1 MQQTAAPVVYRTTIR
16 HARRVP
22 VHRSVEYRSYSWYV
36 DIDRLPRLPWWVRPF
51 ARLDGSL
58 RQRLEGLFADRDIAL
73 PDGPITALLQA
84 SGFGYA
90 ANPLSIFWCRD
101 RDGQLRHV
109 VADMHDGHGGRRT
122 YLLPPA
128 DGPVLVREQSSVSLN
143 PGAPHYLV
151 SAPQPGRAVDIRVSR
166 HHGRRLTFTAALR
179 GERLPAP
186 ASRIAV
192 LHLLSPLA
200 PLIVTTRVRM
210 QGFKAW
216 LRRVPVV
223 RQ

>member
-22 VHRSVEYRSYSWYV
+22 VHGSFEYRSYSWYV

-58 RQRLEGLFADRDIAL
+58 RQRLEGLFADRDIPL
-73 PDGPITALLQA
+73 PGGPITALLQA
-84 SGFGYA
+84 SGFGSA
-90 ANPLSIFWCRD
+90 ANPLSIFWCHD

-109 VADMHDGHGGRRT
+109 VADMHDGHGGHRT

-128 DGPVLVREQSSVSLN
+128 DGPVLVREQSSDPPSSAVS
-143 PGAPHYLV
+143 HYLV
-151 SAPQPGRAVDIRVSR
+151 SAPQPERQVDIRVSQ

-179 GERLPAP
+179 GERLPAS

-200 PLIVTTRVRM
+200 PVIVTTRVRM

-216 LRRVPVV
+216 LRRAPVV